1 MTRIARL
8 GYLDFE
14 VSDPSAW
21 KTFAEDQLGLESGA
35 ERADGSIALRMDEQ
49 AQRIFLHPGPRDDLA
64 CAGFEVADDASLRA
78 LAAELGAAGVRVT
91 EASNEEATRRGVDHL
106 YQLEDP
112 NGIPLELFSGP
123 KSSGGFSSRLVPAG
137 FCTGDEGLGHI
148 LVLVR
153 DADST
158 RRFYCDLLGM
168 RVSDYIEPES
178 APGRKLQ
185 ITFLHANARHHTL
198 AFFAAPAR
206 KRINHF
212 MIEMN
217 AMNDVGLAYDRCVD
231 AGVPIAS
238 TLGQHPN
245 DQMLSFYARTPSG
258 FAVEVGWGGRKVDD
272 ATWQVRT
279 YDRTSTWG
287 HRSAASPAK

>member
-21 KTFAEDQLGLESGA
+21 RTFAVDRLGLALAREN
-35 ERADGSIALRMDEQ
+35 ADGSVALRMDEQ
-49 AQRIFLHPGPRDDLA
+49 AQRIFLRPGASDDLA
-64 CAGFEVADDASLRA
+64 CAGFEVADDVSLRA
-78 LAAELGAAGVRVT
+78 LVAELEAAGIRVG
-91 EASNEEATRRGVDHL
+91 EASAEVATRRGVDHL

-112 NGIPLELFSGP
+112 NGIPIELFSGP
-123 KSSGGFSSRLVPAG
+123 ESGGGFSSRLVPSG

-158 RRFYCDLLGM
+158 RHFYCDLLGM
-168 RVSDYIEPES
+168 RVSDYIEPDA
-178 APGRKLQ
+178 APGRKLR

-198 AFFAAPAR
+198 AFFEAPAR

-217 AMNDVGLAYDRCVD
+217 AMNEVGLAYDRCVD
-231 AGVPIAS
+231 AGVPITS
-238 TLGQHPN
+238 TIGQHPN

-272 ATWQVRT
+272 ATWQIRT

-287 HRSAASPAK
+287 HRSVK